1 MLTDQ
6 GLGILLAIPQT
17 AAAVVLVMP
26 PTSHSPISSY
36 TTILASTQSRNVLPI
51 TERQEV
57 ATPASSIFVTSVC
70 RTGLVLLSATLSVR
84 FSAQLLLLVPVW
96 RSSVSILLTL
106 SMALLLVSTCVTTC
120 RLLDTTALVRPGRRT
135 ADRQLDHY
143 IVSQK
148 HDPLLDCI
156 LNSC

>member
-70 RTGLVLLSATLSVR
+70 RTGLVLLSAMWLVR
-84 FSAQLLLLVPVW
+84 CNAQLHLLAPAW
-96 RSSVSILLTL
+96 RLLALILLIL
-106 SMALLLVSTCVTTC
+106 STVLLLVSTCVTMC
-120 RLLDTTALVRPGRRT
+120 RLLGSTVPVLLGRRT
-135 ADRQLDHY
+135 ADRQIDSY

-148 HDPLLDCI
+148 HDPLLD
-156 LNSC
+156 SFP